1 MKLEKRN
8 KKFVKKLSKDKKMLK
23 GFVKAYDYRVNKVSE
38 LALSNAKLS
47 RKLADAEEI
56 IALLDARAVRTENE
70 LMVYKLAYAK
80 LLDDDTAKTPQER
93 GQVERKQKDG
103 VLMQRRVCRGFLH
116 INNQRYFDEVLQE
129 LHGELL
135 AVRDTGDGYEVYR
148 ANNLLCQFDKI
159 ATNKE

>member
-56 IALLDARAVRTENE
+56 IALLDARVVRTENE

-93 GQVERKQKDG
+93 GQVERQSQIPQD
-103 VLMQRRVCRGFLH
+103 QP
-116 INNQRYFDEVLQE
+116 
-129 LHGELL
+129 
-135 AVRDTGDGYEVYR
+135 A
-148 ANNLLCQFDKI
+148 
-159 ATNKE
+159 NKE

>member
-70 LMVYKLAYAK
+70 LIVYKLAYAK

-93 GQVERKQKDG
+93 GQIERQSQIPQD
-103 VLMQRRVCRGFLH
+103 QP
-116 INNQRYFDEVLQE
+116 
-129 LHGELL
+129 
-135 AVRDTGDGYEVYR
+135 A
-148 ANNLLCQFDKI
+148 
-159 ATNKE
+159 NKE